1 MSKLSEESLSNA
13 ALFYLRRASASRR
26 GLTQL
31 LERKVKRHLRE
42 GGGEAGP
49 ARLMVEQVVAR
60 MVQAGYV
67 DDAKVAAAKTAS
79 LQRQG
84 RSSRAIELK
93 LRSAGIEPE
102 LAKASARS
110 TPEHE
115 LEAARALAAK
125 KRLGADPGRKQ
136 KDFAVLLRAGFSSDV
151 ARSALRLNAEAR
163 EATAGERTPRGA
175 RGSEET
181 TNARP
186 LSMRPGPATRGTR
199 PPAAD
204 LADQPGAQVLQLPF
218 GGRSREAVTHD
229 GAEVIRL
236 PLAEPPQA
244 RFAVQSS
251 RRSEERSPEAAAA
264 LVKKKRLGVDPA
276 RRQRDLAV
284 LVRAGFSFDVARR
297 ALAPSSPE

>member
-151 ARSALRLNAEAR
+151 ARSALRLNAAAR

-181 TNARP
+181 TSARP

-199 PPAAD
+199 PPA
-204 LADQPGAQVLQLPF
+204 ADQPGAQVLQLPF

-297 ALAPSSPE
+297 ALAPSSQE

>member
-67 DDAKVAAAKTAS
+67 DDAKVATAKTAS

-181 TNARP
+181 TSARP

-297 ALAPSSPE
+297 ALAPSSQE